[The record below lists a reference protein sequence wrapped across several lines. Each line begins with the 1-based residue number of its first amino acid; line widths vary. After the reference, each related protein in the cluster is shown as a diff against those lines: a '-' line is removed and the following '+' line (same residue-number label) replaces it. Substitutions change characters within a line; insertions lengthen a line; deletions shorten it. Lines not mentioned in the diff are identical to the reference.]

1 MFQLYNFFNEVV
13 ANVEDNNSKN
23 LYKYLFSIYFAFLEK
38 SVFRL
43 RKYKV

>member
-23 LYKYLFSIYFAFLEK
+23 LYKYLFSIYFALVNPF
-38 SVFRL
+38 
-43 RKYKV
+43 